1 MSPAQLTPKEL
12 GYRMPAEWER
22 QEAIWLSWPHNKE
35 WWGGEVSTV
44 EQSYGRWVEA
54 LSAGQEMNIL
64 VPNKKVKERACDV
77 LKDYTVSL
85 HNLNFY
91 SIKTGEIYIRD
102 YGPTFVVNAI
112 TGQKAMVNWDFN
124 AWGGKYEN
132 SLRDTI
138 VPDKMNHYLKLP
150 VFKPGIVME
159 GGAIDVNGSG
169 SVLTTE
175 SVLLNPNRNAHLGK
189 GELEKYLCDYLGVSN
204 VLWLNEGLFGDDTD
218 GHIDDIARFV
228 NSYTVLCAYEED
240 HNDVNY
246 PALDEN
252 YERLRRMKNERGD
265 LLSVVKVPMAKVEA
279 EEHLHTGSARKPASY
294 LNFYIANSAVVV
306 PIFGDYND
314 TRALSIIQRFFME
327 RRVVGINCAKM
338 VLDGG
343 TLHCASQQEPVYG
356 TSKWKK

>member
-22 QEAIWLSWPHNKE
+22 QKAIWLSWPHNTE
-35 WWGGEVSTV
+35 WWGAEVSTV

-54 LSAGQEMNIL
+54 LSAGQEVNIL

-77 LKDYTVSL
+77 LKEYELFGSNL
-85 HNLNFY
+85 HFY
-91 SIKTGEIYIRD
+91 SIKTGEIFIRD
-102 YGPTFVVNAI
+102 YGPTFVVNDN
-112 TGQKAMVNWDFN
+112 TGQKAMVSWEFN

-159 GGAIDVNGSG
+159 GGAIDVNGLG
-169 SVLTTE
+169 TVLTTE
-175 SVLLNPNRNAHLGK
+175 SVLLNANRNPHLNK
-189 GELEKYLCDYLGVSN
+189 QELEKYLSDYLGVSN

-228 NSYTVLCAYEED
+228 NEHTILCAYEED

-252 YERLRRMKNERGD
+252 YERLQRMKNERGD

-294 LNFYIANSAVVV
+294 LNFYIGNDAVVV
-306 PIFGDYND
+306 PMFQHEND
-314 TRALSIIQRFFME
+314 MQALSIIQQFFPE
-327 RRVVGINCAKM
+327 RRVVGIDCVEM
-338 VLDGG
+338 VKDGG
-343 TLHCASQQEPVYG
+343 TLHCASQQEP
-356 TSKWKK
+356 SPRRI